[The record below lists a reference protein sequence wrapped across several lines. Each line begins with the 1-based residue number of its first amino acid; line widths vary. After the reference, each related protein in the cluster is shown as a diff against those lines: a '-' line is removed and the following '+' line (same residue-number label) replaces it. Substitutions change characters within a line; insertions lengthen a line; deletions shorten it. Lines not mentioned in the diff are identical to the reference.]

1 MKKMTVV
8 AMSMGLLAAATGT
21 AMADGK
27 AIYQQVCA
35 ACHATG
41 AAGSPK
47 TGDKE
52 AWAPRIAT
60 GMDALY
66 ASAIN
71 GKGVMPPKGGRA
83 DISDADI
90 KAAVDYMVSQ
100 SQ

>member
-1 MKKMTVV
+1 MKKLTVM
-8 AMSMGLLAAATGT
+8 AMSVALLATAGA
-21 AMADGK
+21 AMADGR
-27 AIYQQVCA
+27 AIYQQACA

-47 TGDKE
+47 MGDKA

-60 GMDALY
+60 GAEALY
-66 ASAIN
+66 ASSIN

-90 KAAVDYMVSQ
+90 KAAVDYMIEQ
-100 SQ
+100 NK

>member
-1 MKKMTVV
+1 MKKLTVM
-8 AMSMGLLAAATGT
+8 AMSVALLATAGT

-27 AIYQQVCA
+27 ATYQQACA

-47 TGDKE
+47 MGDK
-52 AWAPRIAT
+52 AVWAPRLAA
-60 GMDALY
+60 GNEAMY
-66 ASAIN
+66 AAAIN

-90 KAAVDYMVSQ
+90 KAAVDYMIAENK
-100 SQ
+100 